1 VRTKRRKEEAGE
13 KKEREKEIDERKMN
27 QLPEKQ
33 KREREIR
40 SV

>member
-13 KKEREKEIDERKMN
+13 KKKREKEIDEGNMN

-33 KREREIR
+33 KRERERR